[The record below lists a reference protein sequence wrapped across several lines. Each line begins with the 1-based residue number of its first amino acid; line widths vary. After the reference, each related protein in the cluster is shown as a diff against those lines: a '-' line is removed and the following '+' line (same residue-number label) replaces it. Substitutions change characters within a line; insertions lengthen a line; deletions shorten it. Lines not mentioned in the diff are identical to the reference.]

1 MKKFYV
7 VFGLDGSGKTTLI
20 KNYIEKNSNFK
31 YFHFLPTN
39 KNISNDYMLIKN
51 NISEKIF
58 TKENSFVEN
67 ILSYFRI
74 IKSLLITRIFYFK
87 FLQNNFISDRYI
99 YGYYAQPYPLKYF
112 GNKNI
117 AKFVIKISTR
127 PQLCFFID
135 TPVEICFSRKP
146 ELPIEEM
153 GEERN
158 RWLELSKEINAK
170 ILDGSKGEENLLL
183 QLESYINQDLLYS

>member
-1 MKKFYV
+1 MRKLY
-7 VFGLDGSGKTTLI
+7 
-20 KNYIEKNSNFK
+20 
-31 YFHFLPTN
+31 
-39 KNISNDYMLIKN
+39 
-51 NISEKIF
+51 
-58 TKENSFVEN
+58 
-67 ILSYFRI
+67 
-74 IKSLLITRIFYFK
+74 
-87 FLQNNFISDRYI
+87 
-99 YGYYAQPYPLKYF
+99 
-112 GNKNI
+112 KNI

-153 GEERN
+153 EEERK
-158 RWLELSKEINAK
+158 RWLELSKVINAK

>member
-31 YFHFLPTN
+31 YFHFLPTK
-39 KNISNDYMLIKN
+39 KNISNDYMIIKN
-51 NISEKIF
+51 NINEKIF
-58 TKENSFVEN
+58 IKNQSLIEYIF
-67 ILSYFRI
+67 SYLRI
-74 IKSLLITRIFYFK
+74 IKSLIITRILYFK

-117 AKFVIKISTR
+117 AKFIINISTK
-127 PQLCFFID
+127 PNLCFFID

-146 ELPIEEM
+146 ELPIKEM
-153 GEERN
+153 GEERK
-158 RWLELSKEINAK
+158 RWLELSKVINAK
-170 ILDGSKGEENLLL
+170 ILDGSKSEENLLL
-183 QLESYINQDLLYS
+183 QLESYINQEQLYS

>member
-20 KNYIEKNSNFK
+20 KNYLEKNSNFK
-31 YFHFLPTN
+31 CFHFLPTN
-39 KNISNDYMLIKN
+39 KNIINDCVVIN
-51 NISEKIF
+51 NNLNKKDF
-58 TKENSFVEN
+58 TKDSSYIEN

-117 AKFVIKISTR
+117 AKFIIKISTR

-135 TPVEICFSRKP
+135 TPVEVCFSRKP
-146 ELPIEEM
+146 ELPIKEM
-153 GEERN
+153 REERK
-158 RWLELSKEINAK
+158 RWFELSKVLNAK
-170 ILDGSKGEENLLL
+170 ILDGSKSEENLLL
-183 QLESYINQDLLYS
+183 QLESYINQDLLYP